1 MPFWVK
7 KTFKISKAIVGGFLL
22 VGPTA
27 CSSIGEQPAGAV
39 DDAGGEDVP
48 RTIFNAADVPIDGVG
63 KEAVHLFDDGD
74 LLFNLQ
80 LREPDGLG
88 PLYVRTACG
97 ACHKEGA
104 RGPGLVQKMAV
115 VGGDGFTAASDQSKL
130 AFGHTIRLG
139 LAAGATTPISAPADD
154 ATVKVST
161 RLGPPVLGR
170 GFMEAV
176 ADAEILRVEAEQ
188 KTRADGIHG
197 HVNRVV
203 YASEA
208 NVDTTFFSYKKGDAN
223 LIGRFGVKARVATID
238 DFVADAYQ
246 GDMGITTPMRPVEL
260 PNPDGLTDDKKP
272 GIDLEIDHVNRI
284 AFYLRRIAIPRRVGL
299 TDQGI
304 ALFAS
309 TKCSACH
316 VPSMKTRVDYP
327 IGQMANVD
335 AAIYTDMLLHDMGPA
350 LADGM
355 TDGAAGSSDFRTAPL
370 IGVRFAKTFL
380 HDGRVTDLTEAILA
394 HGGEA
399 KVAVDAF
406 RALSPADRDALV
418 AFVQAL

>member
-1 MPFWVK
+1 MRDII
-7 KTFKISKAIVGGFLL
+7 TSAAILGSVLL
-22 VGPTA
+22 GATA
-27 CSSIGEQPAGAV
+27 CSSTSGGSASTMEEAGV
-39 DDAGGEDVP
+39 GDVP
-48 RTIFNAADVPIDGVG
+48 GSLVNAADVPIDGVD
-63 KEAVHLFDDGD
+63 KDTVHLFDDGD

-88 PLYVRTACG
+88 PLFVRTACG
-97 ACHKEGA
+97 ACHKEGS
-104 RGPGLVQKMAV
+104 RGPGLVQKMSV
-115 VGGDGFTAASDQSKL
+115 VGSDGFTAAADQSKL

-139 LAAGATTPISAPADD
+139 LAAGAKTPISAPSGD
-154 ATVKVST
+154 ATVKIST

-176 ADAEILRVEAEQ
+176 ADSEILRVEAEQ
-188 KTRADGIHG
+188 KARTDGIHG

-203 YASEA
+203 YGSEA
-208 NVDTTFFSYKKGDAN
+208 NVDTSFFAYKKGDAN
-223 LIGRFGVKARVATID
+223 LIGRFGVKARVATLD

-299 TDQGI
+299 TDRGV
-304 ALFAS
+304 ALFAAA
-309 TKCSACH
+309 KCSACH
-316 VPSMKTRVDYP
+316 VPTMKTRADYP
-327 IGQMANVD
+327 IGLMANID
-335 AAIYTDMLLHDMGPA
+335 APIYTDMLLHDMGPE

-370 IGVRFAKTFL
+370 IGLRFAKTYM
-380 HDGRVTDLTEAILA
+380 HDGRVTDLVEAILA

-399 KVAVDAF
+399 KVSLDAF
-406 RALSPADRDALV
+406 RALSSADHDALV